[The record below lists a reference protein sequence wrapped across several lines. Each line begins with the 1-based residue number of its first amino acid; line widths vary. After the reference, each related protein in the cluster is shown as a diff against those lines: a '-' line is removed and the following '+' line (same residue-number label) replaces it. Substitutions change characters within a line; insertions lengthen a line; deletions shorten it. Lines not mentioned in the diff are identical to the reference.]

1 MSINMQTFNKDMTVY
16 EVIQI
21 CPETAEV
28 FQEFGMHCFGC
39 AFARGETVAQAAAA
53 HGNNPDEL
61 LNKLNE
67 CAVANA

>member
-1 MSINMQTFNKDMTVY
+1 MSAINKDMTIY
-16 EVIQI
+16 EVMQI

-53 HGNNPDEL
+53 HGNNPEEL
-61 LNKLNE
+61 LEKLND
-67 CAVANA
+67 CISANA